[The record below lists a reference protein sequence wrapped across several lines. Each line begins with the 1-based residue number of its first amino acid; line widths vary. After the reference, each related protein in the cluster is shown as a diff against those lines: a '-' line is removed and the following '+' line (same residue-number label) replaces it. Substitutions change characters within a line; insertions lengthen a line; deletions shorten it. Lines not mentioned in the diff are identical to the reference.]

1 MTKFVGTPLRG
12 FDFNTVASEALSA
25 RVSSDSVARIRID
38 AGGKITWGSG
48 SATGDTNLYRSDSN
62 TLTTDDVFVAT
73 GGMVTLTTNGAP
85 NASLPNGALA
95 VDTTNHVFYYRS
107 NSTCT
112 QVSAGEGGGGGGG
125 GANVTISSTAPTSPE
140 NGDLW
145 YNNVGNLLYIY
156 DSGSWDTVS
165 GAVALPDLDGGDIL
179 LPELYEAEVTN
190 GVIAVFDGGVAA

>member
-12 FDFNTVASEALSA
+12 FGFNTVASEALSA
-25 RVSSDSVARIRID
+25 RVSSDSVPRIRID

-48 SATGDTNLYRSDSN
+48 SAAGDTNLYRSDAN

-107 NSTCT
+107 NSTWT
-112 QVSAGEGGGGGGG
+112 QVTGGGGGGGGG
-125 GANVTISSTAPTSPE
+125 GANVTISSTAPVSPE

-165 GAVALPDLDGGDIL
+165 GTVALPDLDGGDIL

-190 GVIAVFDGGVAA
+190 GVIAVFDGGIAA

>member
-1 MTKFVGTPLRG
+1 MTKFVGSPLRG
-12 FDFNTVASEALSA
+12 FDFSTVADEALSA
-25 RVSSDSVARIRID
+25 RVHSDTVPRIRID
-38 AGGKITWGSG
+38 AGGKITWGAG
-48 SATGDTNLYRSDSN
+48 DAAGDTNIYRRSAN

-73 GGMVTLTTNGAP
+73 GGMVTLTTNGVP
-85 NASLPNGALA
+85 NSALPNGALA

-107 NSTCT
+107 NSTWT
-112 QVSAGEGGGGGGG
+112 QVTGGGGGGN
-125 GANVTISSTAPTSPE
+125 ANVTISSTAPADPE

-145 YNNVGNLLYIY
+145 YNNVSNLLYIY

-165 GAVALPDLDGGDIL
+165 GAVALPDLDGGNIS

>member
-25 RVSSDSVARIRID
+25 RVSSDSVPRIRID

-48 SATGDTNLYRSDSN
+48 SAAGDTNIYRSSEN

-85 NASLPNGALA
+85 NTSLPNGALA

-107 NSTCT
+107 NSTWT
-112 QVSAGEGGGGGGG
+112 QVSAGDG
-125 GANVTISSTAPTSPE
+125 GANVTISSTAPASPD

-145 YNNVGNLLYIY
+145 YNNVSSLLYIY

-165 GAVALPDLDGGDIL
+165 GAVALPDLDGGNIS

>member
-12 FDFNTVASEALSA
+12 FDFSTVASEALSA
-25 RVSSDSVARIRID
+25 RVSSDSVPRIRID

-48 SATGDTNLYRSDSN
+48 SAAGDTNIYRSSEN

-107 NSTCT
+107 NSTWT
-112 QVSAGEGGGGGGG
+112 QVSAGEGGG
-125 GANVTISSTAPTSPE
+125 GANVTISSTAPADPD

-145 YNNVGNLLYIY
+145 YNNVSNLLYIR
-156 DSGSWDTVS
+156 DGGSWDTVS
-165 GAVALPDLDGGDIL
+165 GAVALPDLDGGNIS

-190 GVIAVFDGGVAA
+190 GVIAVFDGGIAA

>member
-12 FDFNTVASEALSA
+12 FDFSTVASEALSA
-25 RVSSDSVARIRID
+25 RVNSDTVPRIRID

-48 SATGDTNLYRSDSN
+48 SAAGDTNLYRSDSN

-73 GGMVTLTTNGAP
+73 NGMVTLTTNGAP
-85 NASLPNGALA
+85 NVSLPNGALA

-107 NSTCT
+107 NSTWT
-112 QVSAGEGGGGGGG
+112 QVSAGEGGGG
-125 GANVTISSTAPTSPE
+125 GANVTISSTAPADPE

-145 YNNVGNLLYIY
+145 YNNVSNLLYIY

-165 GAVALPDLDGGDIL
+165 GAVALPDLDGGNIS

-190 GVIAVFDGGVAA
+190 GVIAVFDGGIAA

>member
-12 FDFNTVASEALSA
+12 FDFSTVASEALSA
-25 RVSSDSVARIRID
+25 RVNSDTVPRIRID

-48 SATGDTNLYRSDSN
+48 SAAGDTNLYRSDSN

-85 NASLPNGALA
+85 NTSLPNGALA

-107 NSTCT
+107 NSTWT
-112 QVSAGEGGGGGGG
+112 QVSAGDG
-125 GANVTISSTAPTSPE
+125 GANVTISSTAPASPD

-145 YNNVGNLLYIY
+145 YNNVSSLLYIR

-165 GAVALPDLDGGDIL
+165 GAVALPDLDGGNIS

>member
-12 FDFNTVASEALSA
+12 FDFSTVASEALSA
-25 RVSSDSVARIRID
+25 RVSSDSVPRIRID

-48 SATGDTNLYRSDSN
+48 SAAGDTNIYRSSEN

-107 NSTCT
+107 NSTWT
-112 QVSAGEGGGGGGG
+112 QVSAGEGGG
-125 GANVTISSTAPTSPE
+125 GANVTISSTAPADPD

-145 YNNVGNLLYIY
+145 YNNVSSLLYIR
-156 DSGSWDTVS
+156 DGGSWDTVS
-165 GAVALPDLDGGDIL
+165 GAVALPDLDGGNIS

-190 GVIAVFDGGVAA
+190 GVIAVFDGGIAA

>member
-12 FDFNTVASEALSA
+12 FDFSTVASEALSA
-25 RVSSDSVARIRID
+25 RVNSDTVPRIRID

-107 NSTCT
+107 NSTWT
-112 QVSAGEGGGGGGG
+112 QVTGGGGGGGG

-190 GVIAVFDGGVAA
+190 GVIAVFDGGIAA

>member
-12 FDFNTVASEALSA
+12 FDFSTVASEALSA
-25 RVSSDSVARIRID
+25 RVNSDTVPRIRID

-48 SATGDTNLYRSDSN
+48 SAAGDTNIYRSSEN

-107 NSTCT
+107 NSTWT
-112 QVSAGEGGGGGGG
+112 QVSAGEGGG
-125 GANVTISSTAPTSPE
+125 GANVTISSTAPADPD

-145 YNNVGNLLYIY
+145 YNNVSSLLYIR
-156 DSGSWDTVS
+156 DGGSWDTVS
-165 GAVALPDLDGGDIL
+165 GAVALPDLDGGNIS

-190 GVIAVFDGGVAA
+190 GVIAVFDGGIAA

>member
-1 MTKFVGTPLRG
+1 MTKFVGSPLRG
-12 FDFNTVASEALSA
+12 FGFSTVSDEALSA
-25 RVSSDSVARIRID
+25 RVNSDAVPRIRID

-48 SATGDTNLYRSDSN
+48 SAAGDTNLYRSDSN

-73 GGMVTLTTNGAP
+73 NGMVTLTTNGAP
-85 NASLPNGALA
+85 NVSLPNGALA

-107 NSTCT
+107 NSTWT
-112 QVSAGEGGGGGGG
+112 QVSAGEGGGG
-125 GANVTISSTAPTSPE
+125 GANVTISSTAPASPD

-145 YNNVGNLLYIY
+145 YNNVSSLLYIR

-165 GAVALPDLDGGDIL
+165 GAVALPDLDGGNIS

-190 GVIAVFDGGVAA
+190 GVIAVFDGGIAA

>member
-1 MTKFVGTPLRG
+1 MTKFVGSPLRG
-12 FDFNTVASEALSA
+12 FDFSTVADEALSA
-25 RVSSDSVARIRID
+25 RVHSDTVPRIRID
-38 AGGKITWGSG
+38 AGGKITWGAG
-48 SATGDTNLYRSDSN
+48 DAAGDTNIYRSSAN

-73 GGMVTLTTNGAP
+73 GGMVTLTTNGVP
-85 NASLPNGALA
+85 NTALPNGALA

-107 NSTCT
+107 NSTWT
-112 QVSAGEGGGGGGG
+112 QVTGGGGGGG
-125 GANVTISSTAPTSPE
+125 GNANVTISSTAPVDPE

-145 YNNVGNLLYIY
+145 YNNVSNLLYIY

-165 GAVALPDLDGGDIL
+165 GAVALPDLDGGNIS

>member
-12 FDFNTVASEALSA
+12 FDFSTVASEALSA
-25 RVSSDSVARIRID
+25 RVNSDTVPRIRID

-48 SATGDTNLYRSDSN
+48 SAAGDTNIYRSSEN

-85 NASLPNGALA
+85 NVSLPNGALA

-107 NSTCT
+107 NSTWT
-112 QVSAGEGGGGGGG
+112 QVSAGEGGG
-125 GANVTISSTAPTSPE
+125 GANVTISSTAPADPD

-145 YNNVGNLLYIY
+145 YNNVSSLLYIY

-165 GAVALPDLDGGDIL
+165 GAVALPDLDGGNIS

-190 GVIAVFDGGVAA
+190 GVIAVFDGGIAA

>member
-1 MTKFVGTPLRG
+1 MTKFVGSPLRG
-12 FDFNTVASEALSA
+12 FDFSTVADEALSA
-25 RVSSDSVARIRID
+25 RVRSDTVPRIRID
-38 AGGKITWGSG
+38 AGGKITWGAG
-48 SATGDTNLYRSDSN
+48 DAAGDTNIYRSSAN

-73 GGMVTLTTNGAP
+73 GGMVTLTTNGVP
-85 NASLPNGALA
+85 NTALPNGALA

-107 NSTCT
+107 NSTWT
-112 QVSAGEGGGGGGG
+112 QVTGGGGGGG
-125 GANVTISSTAPTSPE
+125 GNANVTISSTAPADPE

-145 YNNVGNLLYIY
+145 YNNVSNLLYIY

-165 GAVALPDLDGGDIL
+165 GAVALPDLDGGNIS

>member
-25 RVSSDSVARIRID
+25 RVSSDSVPRIRID

-48 SATGDTNLYRSDSN
+48 SAAGDTNIYRSSEN
-62 TLTTDDVFVAT
+62 TLTTDDIFVAT

-85 NASLPNGALA
+85 NTSLPNGALA

-107 NSTCT
+107 NSTWT
-112 QVSAGEGGGGGGG
+112 QVPAGDG
-125 GANVTISSTAPTSPE
+125 GANVTISSTAPASPD

-145 YNNVGNLLYIY
+145 YNNVSSLLYIY

-165 GAVALPDLDGGDIL
+165 GAVALPDLDGGNIS

-190 GVIAVFDGGVAA
+190 VVIAVFDGGVAA

>member
-1 MTKFVGTPLRG
+1 MTKFVGSPLRG
-12 FDFNTVASEALSA
+12 FDFSTVADEALSA
-25 RVSSDSVARIRID
+25 RVHSDTVPRIRID
-38 AGGKITWGSG
+38 AGGKITWGAG
-48 SATGDTNLYRSDSN
+48 DAAGDTNIYRSSAN

-73 GGMVTLTTNGAP
+73 GGMVTLTTNGVP
-85 NASLPNGALA
+85 NTALPNGALA

-107 NSTCT
+107 NSTWT
-112 QVSAGEGGGGGGG
+112 QVTGGGGGGG
-125 GANVTISSTAPTSPE
+125 GNANVTISSTAPADPE

-145 YNNVGNLLYIY
+145 YNNVSNLLYIY

-165 GAVALPDLDGGDIL
+165 GAVALPDLDGGNIS

>member
-1 MTKFVGTPLRG
+1 MTKFVGSPLRG
-12 FDFNTVASEALSA
+12 FGFSTVADEALST
-25 RVSSDSVARIRID
+25 RVNSDTAPRIRID

-48 SATGDTNLYRSDSN
+48 DGSGDTNIYRSSAN

-73 GGMVTLTTNGAP
+73 GGMVTLTTNGVP
-85 NASLPNGALA
+85 NTALPNGALA

-107 NSTCT
+107 NSTWT
-112 QVSAGEGGGGGGG
+112 QVSAGEGG
-125 GANVTISSTAPTSPE
+125 GANVTISSTAPASPE

-145 YNNVGNLLYIY
+145 YNNVSSLLYIY
-156 DSGSWDTVS
+156 DTGSWDTVS
-165 GAVALPDLDGGDIL
+165 GAVALPDLDGGNIS

>member
-1 MTKFVGTPLRG
+1 MTKFVGSPLRG
-12 FDFNTVASEALSA
+12 FDFSTVDDEALSA
-25 RVSSDSVARIRID
+25 RVHSDTVPRIRID
-38 AGGKITWGSG
+38 AGGKITWGAG
-48 SATGDTNLYRSDSN
+48 DAAGDTNIYRSSAN

-73 GGMVTLTTNGAP
+73 GGMVTLTTNGVP
-85 NASLPNGALA
+85 NSALPNGALA

-107 NSTCT
+107 NSTWT
-112 QVSAGEGGGGGGG
+112 QVTGGGGGGN
-125 GANVTISSTAPTSPE
+125 ANVTISSTAPADPE

-145 YNNVGNLLYIY
+145 YNNVSNLLYIY

-165 GAVALPDLDGGDIL
+165 GAVALPDLDGGNIS

>member
-12 FDFNTVASEALSA
+12 FDFSTVASEALSA
-25 RVSSDSVARIRID
+25 RVNSDTVPRIRID

-48 SATGDTNLYRSDSN
+48 SAAGDTNIYRSSEN

-107 NSTCT
+107 NSTWT
-112 QVSAGEGGGGGGG
+112 QVTGGGGG
-125 GANVTISSTAPTSPE
+125 GANVTISSTAPADPD

-145 YNNVGNLLYIY
+145 YNNVSNLLYIR
-156 DSGSWDTVS
+156 DGGSWDTVS
-165 GAVALPDLDGGDIL
+165 GAVALPDLDGGNIS

-190 GVIAVFDGGVAA
+190 GVIAVFDGGIAA

>member
-12 FDFNTVASEALSA
+12 FDFSSVASEALSA
-25 RVSSDSVARIRID
+25 RVNSDTVPRIRID

-107 NSTCT
+107 NSTWT
-112 QVSAGEGGGGGGG
+112 QVSAGEGGG
-125 GANVTISSTAPTSPE
+125 GANVTISSTAPADPE

-145 YNNVGNLLYIY
+145 YNNVSNLLYIR
-156 DSGSWDTVS
+156 DGGSWDTVS
-165 GAVALPDLDGGDIL
+165 GAVALPDLDGGNIS

-190 GVIAVFDGGVAA
+190 GVIAVFDGGIAA

>member
-12 FDFNTVASEALSA
+12 FDFSTVASEALSA
-25 RVSSDSVARIRID
+25 RVNSDTVPRIRID

-48 SATGDTNLYRSDSN
+48 SAAGDTNIYRSSEN

-107 NSTCT
+107 NSTWT
-112 QVSAGEGGGGGGG
+112 QVSAGEGGG
-125 GANVTISSTAPTSPE
+125 GANVTISSTAPADPD

-145 YNNVGNLLYIY
+145 YNNVSNLLYIY

-165 GAVALPDLDGGDIL
+165 GAVALPDLDGGNIS

-190 GVIAVFDGGVAA
+190 GVIAVFDGGIAA

>member
-1 MTKFVGTPLRG
+1 MTKFVGSPLRG
-12 FDFNTVASEALSA
+12 FDFNTVADEALSA
-25 RVSSDSVARIRID
+25 RVHSDTVPRIRID

-48 SATGDTNLYRSDSN
+48 DATGDTNIYRSSAN

-95 VDTTNHVFYYRS
+95 VDTTNHIFYYRS
-107 NSTCT
+107 NSTWT
-112 QVSAGEGGGGGGG
+112 QVTGGGGGSGG
-125 GANVTISSTAPTSPE
+125 GANVTISSTAPSDPE

-145 YNNVGNLLYIY
+145 YNNATSLLYIY
-156 DSGSWDTVS
+156 DTGSWDTVS
-165 GAVALPDLDGGDIL
+165 GAVALPGLDGGDIL

-190 GVIAVFDGGVAA
+190 GVVAVIDGGVAA

>member
-12 FDFNTVASEALSA
+12 FDFSTVASEALSA
-25 RVSSDSVARIRID
+25 RVNSDTVPRIRID

-48 SATGDTNLYRSDSN
+48 STTGDTNLYRSDSN

-85 NASLPNGALA
+85 NVSLPNGALA

-107 NSTCT
+107 NSTWT
-112 QVSAGEGGGGGGG
+112 QVSAGEGGG
-125 GANVTISSTAPTSPE
+125 GANVTISSTAPADPD

-145 YNNVGNLLYIY
+145 YNNVSNLLYIR
-156 DSGSWDTVS
+156 DGGSWDTVS
-165 GAVALPDLDGGDIL
+165 GAVALPDLDGGNIS

-190 GVIAVFDGGVAA
+190 GVIAVFDGGIAA

>member
-1 MTKFVGTPLRG
+1 MTKFVGSPLRG
-12 FDFNTVASEALSA
+12 FGFSTVADEALSA
-25 RVSSDSVARIRID
+25 RVNSDTAPRIRID

-48 SATGDTNLYRSDSN
+48 DGSGDTNIYRSSAN

-73 GGMVTLTTNGAP
+73 GGMVTLTTNGVP
-85 NASLPNGALA
+85 NTALPNGALA

-107 NSTCT
+107 NSTWT
-112 QVSAGEGGGGGGG
+112 QVSAGEGGGG
-125 GANVTISSTAPTSPE
+125 GANVTISSTAPADPE

-145 YNNVGNLLYIY
+145 YNNVSSLLYIY
-156 DSGSWDTVS
+156 DTGSWDTVS
-165 GAVALPDLDGGDIL
+165 GAVALPDLDGGNIS

>member
-12 FDFNTVASEALSA
+12 FDFSTVASEALSA
-25 RVSSDSVARIRID
+25 RVNSDTVPRIRID

-48 SATGDTNLYRSDSN
+48 SAAGDTNIYRSSEN

-85 NASLPNGALA
+85 NVSLPNGALA

-107 NSTCT
+107 NSTWT
-112 QVSAGEGGGGGGG
+112 QVSAGGG
-125 GANVTISSTAPTSPE
+125 GANVTISSTAPADPD

-145 YNNVGNLLYIY
+145 YNNVSNLLYIR
-156 DSGSWDTVS
+156 DGGSWDTVS
-165 GAVALPDLDGGDIL
+165 GAVALPDLDGGNIS

-190 GVIAVFDGGVAA
+190 GVIAVFDGGIAA

>member
-1 MTKFVGTPLRG
+1 MTKFVGSPLRG
-12 FDFNTVASEALSA
+12 FDFSTVADEALSA
-25 RVSSDSVARIRID
+25 RVHSDSVPRIRID

-48 SATGDTNLYRSDSN
+48 DATGDTNIYRSSAN

-85 NASLPNGALA
+85 NTALPNGALA

-107 NSTCT
+107 NSTWT
-112 QVSAGEGGGGGGG
+112 QVTGGGG
-125 GANVTISSTAPTSPE
+125 GANVTISSTAPASPE

-145 YNNVGNLLYIY
+145 YNNTSSLLYIY

-165 GAVALPDLDGGDIL
+165 GAVALPDLDGGNIS

>member
-12 FDFNTVASEALSA
+12 FDFNSVASEALSA
-25 RVSSDSVARIRID
+25 RVHSDSVPRIRID

-48 SATGDTNLYRSDSN
+48 SAAGDTNIYRSSEN

-107 NSTCT
+107 NSTWT
-112 QVSAGEGGGGGGG
+112 QVSAGEGGG
-125 GANVTISSTAPTSPE
+125 GANVTISSTAPADPDS
-140 NGDLW
+140 GDLW
-145 YNNVGNLLYIY
+145 YNNVSNLLYIR
-156 DSGSWDTVS
+156 DGGSWDTVS
-165 GAVALPDLDGGDIL
+165 GAVALPNLDGGDIL

-190 GVIAVFDGGVAA
+190 GVIAVFDGGIAA

>member
-12 FDFNTVASEALSA
+12 FDFSSVASEALSA
-25 RVSSDSVARIRID
+25 RVNSDTVPRIRID

-107 NSTCT
+107 NSTWT
-112 QVSAGEGGGGGGG
+112 QVSAGEGGG
-125 GANVTISSTAPTSPE
+125 GANVTISSTAPADPE

-145 YNNVGNLLYIY
+145 YNNVSNLLYIR
-156 DSGSWDTVS
+156 DGGSWDTVS
-165 GAVALPDLDGGDIL
+165 GAVALPDLDGGNIS

-190 GVIAVFDGGVAA
+190 GVMAVFDGGIAA

>member
-12 FDFNTVASEALSA
+12 FDFSTVASEALSA
-25 RVSSDSVARIRID
+25 RVNSDTVPRIRID

-48 SATGDTNLYRSDSN
+48 SAAGDTNIYRSSEN

-85 NASLPNGALA
+85 NTSLPNGALA

-107 NSTCT
+107 NSTWT
-112 QVSAGEGGGGGGG
+112 QVSAGDG
-125 GANVTISSTAPTSPE
+125 GANVTISSTAPASPD

-145 YNNVGNLLYIY
+145 YNNVSSLLYIY

-165 GAVALPDLDGGDIL
+165 GAVALPDLDGGNIS

>member
-12 FDFNTVASEALSA
+12 FGFNTVASEALSA
-25 RVSSDSVARIRID
+25 RVSSDSVPRIRID

-48 SATGDTNLYRSDSN
+48 STAGDTNLYRSDAN

-107 NSTCT
+107 NSTWT
-112 QVSAGEGGGGGGG
+112 QVTGGGGGGGGG
-125 GANVTISSTAPTSPE
+125 GANVTISSTAPVSPE

-165 GAVALPDLDGGDIL
+165 GTVALPDLDGGDIL

-190 GVIAVFDGGVAA
+190 GVIAVFDGGIAA